1 MSISTK
7 SALKALFETGDTLL
21 QSSFIDLIDT
31 LCELKR
37 TAVAATPYTQVDD
50 DIVLGVN
57 VAGAV
62 TINLL
67 AVASV
72 AVGKRLIV
80 KDESGAAGA
89 NNITVDASG
98 AELID
103 GAATSVIST
112 NYGVLRLYCNGTK
125 WLTW

>member
-1 MSISTK
+1 MSIAAKST
-7 SALKALFETGDTLL
+7 LKALFETGDTLL

-31 LCELKR
+31 LCEMKR
-37 TAVAATPYTQVDD
+37 TLVSASPYSQTDD
-50 DIVLGVN
+50 DVIIAVN

-62 TINLL
+62 TVNLL
-67 AVASV
+67 AVAGV

-89 NNITVDASG
+89 NNITVDAAG

-103 GAATSVIST
+103 GAATSVINT
-112 NYGVLRLYCNGTK
+112 NYGVLRLYCNGAK

>member
-31 LCELKR
+31 LCEMKR
-37 TAVAATPYTQVDD
+37 TLVSASPYSQTDD
-50 DIVLGVN
+50 DVLIAVN

-67 AVASV
+67 AVAGV
-72 AVGKRLIV
+72 AVGKRLII
-80 KDESGAAGA
+80 KDESGAAAA
-89 NNITVDASG
+89 NNITVDAAG

-103 GAATSVIST
+103 GAATSVINT
-112 NYGVLRLYCNGTK
+112 NYGVLRIYCNGAK